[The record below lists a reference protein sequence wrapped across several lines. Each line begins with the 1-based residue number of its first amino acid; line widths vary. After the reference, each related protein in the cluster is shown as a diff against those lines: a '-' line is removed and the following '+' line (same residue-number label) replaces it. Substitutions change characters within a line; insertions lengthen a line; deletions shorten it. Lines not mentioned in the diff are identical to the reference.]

1 MSLAPIL
8 VTCGIDEAIA
18 IITEEKENIKN
29 LQNAIQLKE
38 YFLIFKTH
46 NTIKMMLGMPLF
58 VFIKARLT
66 TKFNKTKNENQN
78 LEDAAANRL
87 KLRLKNLED

>member
-66 TKFNKTKNENQN
+66 TKFNKTIKM
-78 LEDAAANRL
+78 L
-87 KLRLKNLED
+87 KLNPVNETKTKTWKMLLQTG